1 MVGFAGYLGIW
12 YGLLR
17 SPSNSIILVPILAFG
32 AVNGSIEYVSS
43 LTIGLVLAACF
54 ATGKGRGSPAADA
67 GEVARTGSG

>member
-1 MVGFAGYLGIW
+1 MLVQFGVVGFAGYLGIW
-12 YGLLR
+12 FGLLR

-54 ATGKGRGSPAADA
+54 AKGRGVPSADPP
-67 GEVARTGSG
+67 TG